1 MNSKITKNIES
12 QLLEALRDKENEI
25 DLEIRRYEVLEK
37 KIYDENDE
45 ELENIKNKRLQ
56 ELKNKHNENMNLLR
70 KGHGVYKEIL
80 SEKEFFDICKN
91 SKNVCCHFYRSTT
104 WRCEYIDSKLKN
116 LSKKFLH
123 INFIKIN
130 VEKSPFLCERLKIW
144 CIPTLMLI
152 QDGKTEHSIIGFDEL
167 GGDNFSEQALINVL
181 KKWKLID
188 TRHTD
193 D

>member
-56 ELKNKHNENMNLLR
+56 ELKNKHNENMNMLR

-80 SEKEFFDICKN
+80 SEKEFFDICKS
-91 SKNVCCHFYRSTT
+91 SKNVCCHFYRNTT
-104 WRCEYIDSKLKN
+104 WRCEYIDGKLKN

-123 INFIKIN
+123 INFVKIN